1 MALCKTCDMPNCLH
15 CVHCSSCHKS
25 NQSPNDSPCY
35 SNQQQPKTST
45 SFTCSAC
52 VSSTIPF
59 LNLTNTELYS
69 LLLFD
74 NSDLSNFVEPFPCDL
89 SAQNFQTKYST
100 LNETGKMNHASKK
113 KKLSYFHF
121 NVRSLGKNKHKLDD
135 FFLMTEATPT
145 FIKSNYILNVDIPGF
160 NFIHNPSQTNSGGV
174 GLYINSNLTYQPQN
188 DINLNNVGCES
199 LFTLTTLTLT
209 NHGSPKAF

>member
-1 MALCKTCDMPNCLH
+1 MSFHFLGVLFLIFFPIYSIIMALCKTCDMPNCSH
-15 CVHCSSCHKS
+15 YVHCSSCHKYI
-25 NQSPNDSPCY
+25 QSPNDPSCY

-59 LNLTNTELYS
+59 FNLTNTELYS

-74 NSDLSNFVEPFPCDL
+74 NSDLSNFIEPFPCDL

-113 KKLSYFHF
+113 KIYH
-121 NVRSLGKNKHKLDD
+121 
-135 FFLMTEATPT
+135 
-145 FIKSNYILNVDIPGF
+145 I
-160 NFIHNPSQTNSGGV
+160 
-174 GLYINSNLTYQPQN
+174 
-188 DINLNNVGCES
+188 
-199 LFTLTTLTLT
+199 FTLMYVAWEKIST
-209 NHGSPKAF
+209 N